1 MKDIK
6 TYKKVSNSER
16 GSKDLVFYSEG
27 WENSNVYGFAFF
39 FFLSLGMFFYLLHG
53 TSSNEVT
60 RILQVIFWDG

>member
-6 TYKKVSNSER
+6 TYKKVFTSER

-39 FFLSLGMFFYLLHG
+39 FFGHWECFSICCTEHLVM
-53 TSSNEVT
+53 
-60 RILQVIFWDG
+60 R

>member
-6 TYKKVSNSER
+6 TYKKVSTSER

-39 FFLSLGMFFYLLHG
+39 FF
-53 TSSNEVT
+53 
-60 RILQVIFWDG
+60 VIGNVFLFAARNI